1 MGKGPDEAL
10 DVSTRREIY
19 GFLREVPGAH
29 FSEIQRRL
37 DLATG
42 TLQYHLQ
49 YLEKRD
55 LLEVK
60 RDGRYTRYYPAMEID
75 RRHKPILGLLRQA
88 TPREIVLDLIEHGPS
103 RLTDMSDR
111 LDLAPSTLSFH
122 LKKLMK
128 EDVVERPERG
138 VYQVTDREGML
149 DLLVTY
155 RSSFIDSAVD
165 RIVNLFTGVNPGPI
179 EAEDQQGAGEE
190 T

>member
-1 MGKGPDEAL
+1 MGDGPGDAL
-10 DVSTRREIY
+10 DVNTRREIY
-19 GFLREVPGAH
+19 TFLREVPGAH

-42 TLQYHLQ
+42 TLQYHLR

-55 LLEVK
+55 LIEAK
-60 RDGRYTRYYPAMEID
+60 RDGRYTRYYPSMEVD
-75 RRHKPILGLLRQA
+75 RRHKPILGLLRQS
-88 TPREIVLDLIEHGPS
+88 TPRRLVLDLIEHGPS

-128 EDVVERPERG
+128 EDIVERPERG
-138 VYQVTDREGML
+138 VYQVVDREGML

-165 RIVNLFTGVNPGPI
+165 RIVNLFTGVNPGHL
-179 EAEDQQGAGEE
+179 EERGEE
-190 T
+190 DT

>member
-1 MGKGPDEAL
+1 MGEGPGEAL

-19 GFLREVPGAH
+19 TFLREVPGAH

-55 LLEVK
+55 LIDAK
-60 RDGRYTRYYPAMEID
+60 RDGRYTRYYPSLEID

-88 TPREIVLDLIEHGPS
+88 TPRKIVLDLIEHGPS

-138 VYQVTDREGML
+138 VYQVGDREGML

-165 RIVNLFTGVNPGPI
+165 RIVGLFTGVNPGPV
-179 EAEDQQGAGEE
+179 EE
-190 T
+190 GDEEGD